1 VKAPSLLLDVSLLRD
16 NPGFRTV
23 LVART
28 LSVLSLGLLSV
39 AVPVQVQELTGSP
52 LQVGA
57 AAALGGAAAFAGLLL
72 GGVLADRLDRR
83 RLILFARLVCGLG
96 LVALAAN
103 GLAPSPGLW
112 VIYLLAVWDGF
123 FGAVGMTALMAA
135 TPALVGRDNL
145 AAAGGLN
152 MLSVRLGGI
161 VSPAAGG
168 LLIAWG
174 GVGWTYA
181 VAAGGVMLTLFPL
194 ARLPAMVPQEAGRA
208 SPLRALAAGI
218 GHLLD
223 NRLVGAV
230 VMVGSLVSLAGG
242 VRVLFP
248 AQAEALGGQGP
259 AAVGLMFSAV
269 SLGAVAGALTSG
281 WTARLDRPGAAL
293 LLSAAGAF
301 AALGLAASGGGLTMF
316 LAGLAA
322 YGYLGALASLLQFT
336 LVQRHTPDHL
346 LGRVNSLWTAQTI
359 CGDSLGALGLGG
371 LGRVL
376 GAPAGLAVFAAAAL
390 AAGGAMAAAFG
401 SLRQAA
407 PLRVEG

>member
-1 VKAPSLLLDVSLLRD
+1 
-16 NPGFRTV
+16 
-23 LVART
+23 
-28 LSVLSLGLLSV
+28 
-39 AVPVQVQELTGSP
+39 
-52 LQVGA
+52 
-57 AAALGGAAAFAGLLL
+57 
-72 GGVLADRLDRR
+72 
-83 RLILFARLVCGLG
+83 
-96 LVALAAN
+96 
-103 GLAPSPGLW
+103 
-112 VIYLLAVWDGF
+112 
-123 FGAVGMTALMAA
+123 
-135 TPALVGRDNL
+135 
-145 AAAGGLN
+145 
-152 MLSVRLGGI
+152 
-161 VSPAAGG
+161 
-168 LLIAWG
+168 
-174 GVGWTYA
+174 
-181 VAAGGVMLTLFPL
+181 
-194 ARLPAMVPQEAGRA
+194 
-208 SPLRALAAGI
+208 
-218 GHLLD
+218 
-223 NRLVGAV
+223 
-230 VMVGSLVSLAGG
+230 
-242 VRVLFP
+242 
-248 AQAEALGGQGP
+248 
-259 AAVGLMFSAV
+259 MFSAV